1 MQQELAPSRNHFD
14 PDCVS
19 TMQLTFCHKPSGKWQ
34 NVNDQV
40 IGNQLAR
47 EKDTREFATMMNPVF
62 FQKFAANIYPEYH
75 QCSLFFFDDDVVNF
89 A

>member
-1 MQQELAPSRNHFD
+1 M
-14 PDCVS
+14 
-19 TMQLTFCHKPSGKWQ
+19 TKT
-34 NVNDQV
+34 

-62 FQKFAANIYPEYH
+62 FQKFAANICPESH